1 MESKESSVGSRVL
14 SRRGMLTGAA
24 GLASVAALGV
34 TTAAP
39 AFAAQQGDWRWCN
52 RCQCLFYGGN
62 YTTGWCVRG
71 GGHNY
76 EGSGEY
82 LPHYNYQS
90 GQDDWR
96 WCHKCQSMWYGGG
109 KMSAIAQQVRGTT
122 PAEAVTIRSN
132 TATIRGAKSNP
143 GGAGVTSATACA
155 IPVTAVAIARKA
167 ADTTSM
173 AVAVTICPT
182 LRIDVVPRYR
192 TCCGANRR

>member
-1 MESKESSVGSRVL
+1 MESKEPSVGSPKL

-24 GLASVAALGV
+24 GVATVAALGV
-34 TTAAP
+34 STAAP
-39 AFAAQQGDWRWCN
+39 AFADQQRGWRWCN

-76 EGSGEY
+76 QGSGEY

-109 KMSAIAQQVRGTT
+109 QNVSDC
-122 PAEAVTIRSN
+122 PAGQRHDSSGSGNYSIEY
-132 TATIRGAKSNP
+132 GDNP
-143 GGAGVTSATACA
+143 GGQQQSGWRWCNKCYCLCYSGNG
-155 IPVTAVAIARKA
+155 RGY
-167 ADTTSM
+167 
-173 AVAVTICPT
+173 CPEGG
-182 LRIDVVPRYR
+182 RHNFNGSGRYYLPYD
-192 TCCGANRR
+192 